1 MATGRDDKLFERLRR
16 QARER
21 NVNLQTHVPVGHPAD
36 IILKSLEKCGADRT
50 VVRHRGRRAIREWVS
65 GSTSRRVVAHVNW
78 PVFAVRAR

>member
-65 GSTSRRVVAHVNW
+65 GSASRRVVAYVNW
-78 PVFAVRAR
+78 PVFIVRAR